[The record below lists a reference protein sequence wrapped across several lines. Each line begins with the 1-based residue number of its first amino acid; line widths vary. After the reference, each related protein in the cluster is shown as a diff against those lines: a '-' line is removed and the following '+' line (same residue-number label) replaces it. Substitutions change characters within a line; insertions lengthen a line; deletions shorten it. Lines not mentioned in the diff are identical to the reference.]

1 MRKLL
6 TYVIYTEYDL
16 KKSGNTVDKAC
27 RKRQKNILARAA
39 ELRKYAKGR
48 NISLAVSH
56 NSYAHALAAK
66 SLGIRYVTIMDYEY
80 QPANHINFRLA
91 NKILVRNTIQ
101 LNDISRYGAKKGKL
115 IKYPGIKE
123 EVYLW
128 QFEID
133 KNFWPNEFPQ
143 LNCEKVMC
151 TVRPPATMA
160 AYHDFENPI
169 FNDLLNFI
177 LTQEN
182 VQIVFFPRTDLQR
195 QEYAKIFPDLFIAN
209 KSVEGAQ
216 LIANSDLVISAGGT
230 MNREAAVLGTQAYTI
245 YAGKMGSVDRY
256 LLKNGKIKTIGRKE
270 DFQKIQFEKKA
281 KNPTIINRKVFDF
294 IIQELVNY
302 NLNR

>member
-1 MRKLL
+1 MGKIR
-6 TYVIYTEYDL
+6 
-16 KKSGNTVDKAC
+16 
-27 RKRQKNILARAA
+27 IL
-39 ELRKYAKGR
+39 ELA
-48 NISLAVSH
+48 ISH

-66 SLGIRYVTIMDYEY
+66 SLGLRYVTIMDYEH

-91 NKILVRNTIQ
+91 NKILVPNTIE
-101 LNDISRYGAKKGKL
+101 LDDISRYGAKKGKL

-143 LNCEKVMC
+143 LNSEKVMC

-182 VQIVFFPRTDLQR
+182 VQIVFFPRTELQR
-195 QEYAKIFPDLFIAN
+195 QEYAQIYPALFIAN

-216 LIANSDLVISAGGT
+216 LIANSDMVISAGGT

-256 LLKNGKIKTIGRKE
+256 LLKNGKIKTIDRKE
-270 DFQKIQFEKKA
+270 DFRKIKFEKKV

-302 NLNR
+302 N